1 MTLRLLIATTNP
13 AKAERLRRLCD
24 GLDLELVDGP
34 SLGGEPSTEEQGA
47 SHLANAVRKAVDWSR
62 HHREAAVASD
72 GGLVIPALG
81 DGWES
86 LLTRRATGGAV
97 SDAEHASRL
106 LARMRELSGERRAV
120 HWAEAL
126 AVARDGTIVGAWETN
141 GLHGRIAESY
151 APPPSVSGFW
161 VSGLWVSPDGRRY
174 GALEDNELAAI
185 GDPWAVLA
193 EPVRDL
199 LMRLAVSSQAR
210 EG

>member
-13 AKAERLRRLCD
+13 AKAERLERLCY
-24 GLDLELVDGP
+24 GLALELVDGL
-34 SLGGEPSTEEQGA
+34 SLGGEPTTEEEGA

-62 HHREAAVASD
+62 RHREVAIASD
-72 GGLVIPALG
+72 GGLVIPTLG

-97 SDAEHASRL
+97 SDEEHAHRL
-106 LARMRELSGERRAV
+106 LARMRDLSGERRAV
-120 HWAEAL
+120 YWAEAL
-126 AVARDGTIVGAWETN
+126 AVAHDGTVVGAWETN
-141 GLHGRIAESY
+141 GLHGRIADEY
-151 APPPSVSGFW
+151 APRQGVSGFW

-174 GALEDNELAAI
+174 GDLEDSELAAV

-199 LMRLAVSSQAR
+199 LMRLVASTQAR